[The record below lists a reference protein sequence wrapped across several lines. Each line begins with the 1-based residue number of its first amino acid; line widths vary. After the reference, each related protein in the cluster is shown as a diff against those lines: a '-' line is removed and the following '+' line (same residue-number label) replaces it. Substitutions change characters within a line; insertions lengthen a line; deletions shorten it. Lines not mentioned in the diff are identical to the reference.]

1 MKRWLITLAC
11 VGAVSLQAQ
20 SLQAATPRAGNPV
33 PGGIAVLPV
42 GRADQPAPTVTY
54 DGQRVL
60 LLRDA
65 TQWLAVVG
73 LNLATPPGEHHVD
86 VRAPSAASAQPVA
99 FTVVD
104 KRYAE
109 QRLKVAPGQVNL
121 SPEDLARYNRESAR
135 MKVVMQAFGAES
147 PATLQ
152 LLSPVD
158 GPRSSSFGLRR
169 VFNGE
174 SRNPHSG
181 MDIAASTGTPIR
193 AAADGRVIETG
204 DYFFNGNTVLLEHGQ
219 GLITMYCHLSAIGVK
234 TGAVVKRGDILGK
247 VGATGRVTGPH
258 LHFGVALNRA
268 FVDPA
273 WFLDDPA
280 STAAPAAAAAVRP

>member
-1 MKRWLITLAC
+1 MRRWLFCLLWLA
-11 VGAVSLQAQ
+11 APLH
-20 SLQAATPRAGNPV
+20 AASPAPHTSNPV
-33 PGGIAVLPV
+33 PGGIAVIAV
-42 GRADQPAPTVTY
+42 GSADRPAPTVTY
-54 DGQRVL
+54 AGQRVL

-65 TQWLAVVG
+65 GQWLAVVG
-73 LNLATPPGEHHVD
+73 LNLATTPGEHHLD
-86 VRAPSAASAQPVA
+86 VRDQVAANPKPLS

-109 QRLKVAPGQVNL
+109 QKLKVAPGQVNL
-121 SPEDLARYNRESAR
+121 SKQDLARYNRETAHMR
-135 MKVVMQAFGAES
+135 VVMQSFGPEA

-152 LLSPVD
+152 LLPPVD

-174 SRNPHSG
+174 GRNPHSG
-181 MDIAASTGTPIR
+181 MDIAANTGTPIR

-204 DYFFNGNTVLLEHGQ
+204 NYFFNGNTVLVEHGQ
-219 GLITMYCHLSAIGVK
+219 GLITMYCHLSAIGVQ
-234 TGAVVKRGDILGK
+234 TGDLLRRGDILGK

-273 WFLDDPA
+273 WFLAD
-280 STAAPAAAAAVRP
+280 SQ

>member
-1 MKRWLITLAC
+1 VRRWPAILLWLVTSSLCA
-11 VGAVSLQAQ
+11 ASLHAASPAPYVSSA
-20 SLQAATPRAGNPV
+20 V
-33 PGGIAVLPV
+33 PGGIAVIPV
-42 GRADQPAPTVTY
+42 GGANRPAPSVTY
-54 DGQRVL
+54 GGQRVL

-65 TQWLAVVG
+65 EQWLAVVG
-73 LNLATPPGEHHVD
+73 LNLATTLGEHHID
-86 VRAPSAASAQPVA
+86 VREQVAANPKPVG

-104 KRYAE
+104 KQYAE
-109 QRLKVAPGQVNL
+109 QKLNVAPGQVNL
-121 SPEDLARYNRESAR
+121 SKKDLARYNREAAH
-135 MKVVMQAFGAES
+135 MKVVMQSFGAEA

-152 LLSPVD
+152 LLPPVD

-181 MDIAASTGTPIR
+181 MDIAAATGTPIR
-193 AAADGRVIETG
+193 TAADGRVIETG
-204 DYFFNGNTVLLEHGQ
+204 NYFFNGNTVLVEHGQ

-234 TGAVVKRGDILGK
+234 TGDVLKRGDILGK

-273 WFLDDPA
+273 WFLA
-280 STAAPAAAAAVRP
+280 AAP

>member
-1 MKRWLITLAC
+1 MNRWLAVPSC
-11 VGAVSLQAQ
+11 VIASSLH
-20 SLQAATPRAGNPV
+20 AAAAPHASSPV
-33 PGGIAVLPV
+33 PGGVVLLPV
-42 GRADQPAPTVTY
+42 GSATAPAPTVTY

-60 LLRDA
+60 LVRDGA
-65 TQWLAVVG
+65 QWLAVVG
-73 LNLATPPGEHHVD
+73 LGLATPLGEHHVD
-86 VRAPSAASAQPVA
+86 VREPAAAAPHPVA
-99 FTVVD
+99 FTVID

-109 QRLKVAPGQVNL
+109 QKLKVPDAQVNL
-121 SPEDLARYNRESAR
+121 SRQDLARYTRESAR
-135 MKVVMQAFGAES
+135 MKEVMRSFDVAA
-147 PATLQ
+147 PTLLQ
-152 LLSPVD
+152 LLPPVD

-181 MDIAASTGTPIR
+181 MDIAAATGTPIR

-204 DYFFNGNTVLLEHGQ
+204 NYFFNGNTVLVEHGQ

-234 TGAVVKRGDILGK
+234 TGDTIKRGDILGK

-273 WFLDDPA
+273 WFLADPG
-280 STAAPAAAAAVRP
+280 PAGER

>member
-1 MKRWLITLAC
+1 MRRWLICLLCLPTALHAASPAPLA
-11 VGAVSLQAQ
+11 S
-20 SLQAATPRAGNPV
+20 NPV
-33 PGGIAVLPV
+33 PGGIAVIPV
-42 GRADQPAPTVTY
+42 GSTDQPAPTVTY
-54 DGQRVL
+54 AGQRVL

-65 TQWLAVVG
+65 AQWLAVVG
-73 LNLATPPGEHHVD
+73 LNLATPLGEQHID
-86 VRAPSAASAQPVA
+86 VRPLAAATAKPIS
-99 FTVVD
+99 FSVVD

-109 QRLKVAPGQVNL
+109 QKLQVAPGQVNL
-121 SPEDLARYNRESAR
+121 SKNDLARYNRETAR
-135 MKVVMQAFGAES
+135 MKVVMQSFAPEA
-147 PATLQ
+147 PANLQ
-152 LLSPVD
+152 LLPPVD

-174 SRNPHSG
+174 GRNPHSG
-181 MDIAASTGTPIR
+181 MDIAANTGTPIR

-204 DYFFNGNTVLLEHGQ
+204 NYFFNGNTVLVEHGQ

-234 TGAVVKRGDILGK
+234 TGDVLRRGDILGK

-273 WFLDDPA
+273 WFLAVSPA
-280 STAAPAAAAAVRP
+280 DSPTAPQP

>member
-1 MKRWLITLAC
+1 MKRWLT
-11 VGAVSLQAQ
+11 SL
-20 SLQAATPRAGNPV
+20 LWLATPLLHAAAPVSIPNASSAV
-33 PGGIAVLPV
+33 PGGIAVIAV
-42 GRADQPAPTVTY
+42 GTAERAAPSVTY
-54 DGQRVL
+54 AGTRVML
-60 LLRDA
+60 VRDA
-65 TQWLAVVG
+65 SQWLAVVG
-73 LNLATPPGEHHVD
+73 LGLSTPLGEHHID
-86 VRAPSAASAQPVA
+86 VQAAGASAATPVS

-109 QRLKVAPGQVNL
+109 QRLTVAPGQVNL
-121 SPEDLARYNRESAR
+121 SAKDLARYNRETAR
-135 MKVVMQAFGAES
+135 MKVVMQAFGAQA

-152 LLSPVD
+152 LLAPVD
-158 GPRSSSFGLRR
+158 GVRSSSFGLRR

-181 MDIAASTGTPIR
+181 MDIAATTGTPIR

-219 GLITMYCHLSAIGVK
+219 GLITMYCHLSQTGVK
-234 TGAVVKRGDILGK
+234 TGDVVKRGDILGK

-268 FVDPA
+268 YVDPA
-273 WFLDDPA
+273 WFLADSPA
-280 STAAPAAAAAVRP
+280 DAPATAQP